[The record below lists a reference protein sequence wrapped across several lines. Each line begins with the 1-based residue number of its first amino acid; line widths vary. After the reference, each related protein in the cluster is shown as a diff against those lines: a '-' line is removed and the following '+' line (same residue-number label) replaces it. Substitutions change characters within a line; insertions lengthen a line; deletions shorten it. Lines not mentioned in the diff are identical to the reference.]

1 MTLILAPDVGL
12 LAWAHYAPALN
23 DSFRKTY
30 RRLLRWND
38 ELPFVKFALA
48 EDERIMLTAEVP
60 GAVLDRDAVG
70 RTLARL
76 VAVCDLLH
84 EESKPFLGDWGKA
97 TPSVPS
103 ALLTRYAA
111 EVAEL
116 VAPAVAELE
125 APAELVT

>member
-1 MTLILAPDVGL
+1 MTLILAPGVGL

-84 EESKPFLGDWGKA
+84 EESKPFLGDWGTA
-97 TPSVPS
+97 TPSVTS

-111 EVAEL
+111 
-116 VAPAVAELE
+116 
-125 APAELVT
+125 

>member
-1 MTLILAPDVGL
+1 MRAC
-12 LAWAHYAPALN
+12 
-23 DSFRKTY
+23 
-30 RRLLRWND
+30 
-38 ELPFVKFALA
+38 FATTRA
-48 EDERIMLTAEVP
+48 TSSSRETRTAEVP

-84 EESKPFLGDWGKA
+84 EESKPVLGDWGKA
-97 TPSVPS
+97 TPSVTS

-116 VAPAVAELE
+116 VAPAVAELDG
-125 APAELVT
+125 PADPVT